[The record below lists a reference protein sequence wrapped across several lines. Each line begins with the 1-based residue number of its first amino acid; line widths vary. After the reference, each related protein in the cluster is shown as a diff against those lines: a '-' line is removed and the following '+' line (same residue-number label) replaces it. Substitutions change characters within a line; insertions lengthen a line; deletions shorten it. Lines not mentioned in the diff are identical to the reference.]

1 MIIQSHQLGIFRLD
15 AMLFNKDNRLPKRKI
30 GGGVINRQ
38 PKAKRSF
45 DGHKICRIAFIELE
59 ELHCVCLR
67 DGPIIPMCN
76 IIVKWK

>member
-1 MIIQSHQLGIFRLD
+1 
-15 AMLFNKDNRLPKRKI
+15 
-30 GGGVINRQ
+30 VINRQ